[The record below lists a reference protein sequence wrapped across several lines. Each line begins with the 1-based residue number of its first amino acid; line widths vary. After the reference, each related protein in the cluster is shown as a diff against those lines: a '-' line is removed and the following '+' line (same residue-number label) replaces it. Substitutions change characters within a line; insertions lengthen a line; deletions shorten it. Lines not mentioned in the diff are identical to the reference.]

1 MSIAPSIRT
10 DVEHPPDVQQP
21 RSTRGTPTWE
31 IAHLFPE
38 QGEWSEEEYFNLD
51 TNHLIEYVDGCLEFL
66 PMPSLAHQF
75 ISRFLFRPLDQYVS
89 SRSLGNVL
97 YSPARVQIR
106 DGKHRE
112 PDIVFLAKGR
122 KVEKQFADGAD
133 LVIEI
138 VSEGEENRERDLV
151 EKRADYATAGV
162 PEYWIV
168 DPEMQTITVLTLEG
182 QQYGTHGQF
191 KPGETATS
199 ALLDE
204 FQVDVAACFAAAEV
218 E

>member
-1 MSIAPSIRT
+1 MSIATPIQT
-10 DVEHPPDVQQP
+10 DVEHPPDLTQP
-21 RSTRGTPTWE
+21 RSARGTPTWE

-75 ISRFLFRPLDQYVS
+75 ISRFLFLLLDQFVA

-97 YSPARVQIR
+97 YSPARVRIR
-106 DGKHRE
+106 HGKHRE
-112 PDIVFLAKGR
+112 PDVLFLAKGR
-122 KVEKQFADGAD
+122 KVEKQFAHGAD

-138 VSEGEENRERDLV
+138 VSEGEENRERDLT
-151 EKRADYATAGV
+151 EKRADYATARV

-168 DPEMQTITVLTLEG
+168 DPEEETIHVLVLDG
-182 QQYGTHGQF
+182 VQYRVHGEF

-199 ALLDE
+199 VLLDG
-204 FQVDVAACFAAAEV
+204 FSVDVTACFAAASDQ
-218 E
+218 